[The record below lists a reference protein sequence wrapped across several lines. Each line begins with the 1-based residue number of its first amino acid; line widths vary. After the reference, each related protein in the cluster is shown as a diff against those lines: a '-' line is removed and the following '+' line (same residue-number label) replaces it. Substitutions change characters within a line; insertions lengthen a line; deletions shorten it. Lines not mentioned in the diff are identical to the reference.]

1 MHLRVLITTD
11 FSSIFPPG
19 SAQYFA
25 SALSFWL
32 QGEAIV
38 TQKKEG
44 SDQPIEVGR
53 LHSSDYFGEIA
64 LLTNR
69 PRAAT
74 VEANGTL
81 KCVKL
86 DRFVRAC
93 RFRLFGSAACV
104 SAFALLCV

>member
-1 MHLRVLITTD
+1 MTRHLSLWRR
-11 FSSIFPPG
+11 F
-19 SAQYFA
+19 
-25 SALSFWL
+25 L

-44 SDQPIEVGR
+44 SSEPIEVGR

-86 DRFVRAC
+86 DRCGSLLSTAC
-93 RFRLFGSAACV
+93 IGYQLFCMHST
-104 SAFALLCV
+104 